1 MHRNG
6 ASINAAIY
14 NFDARSGSRGQKI
27 QHGLPVVRR
36 TKVKPEEIVIVRLDF
51 RLSRQPPNLCRR
63 SMIDVANASVES
75 PNAAESRGQRN
86 LIHGQIRF
94 VDQFLGEVQA
104 ARLSHG
110 YWSRAQVFQK
120 QAPQVPRSNS

>member
-14 NFDARSGSRGQKI
+14 NFDARGGSRGQKI

-36 TKVKPEEIVIVRLDF
+36 AKMKAEEIVIIRLDF
-51 RLSRQPPNLCRR
+51 RLARQAANLCGR
-63 SMIDVANASVES
+63 SVIDVANAGVET

-86 LIHGQIRF
+86 LMHGQIRF
-94 VDQFLGEVQA
+94 VDQLLGEVQA
-104 ARLSHG
+104 ARLSYSHG
-110 YWSRAQVFQK
+110 SRAQMFQK